1 MGARVSSELDVK
13 IVATIREI
21 VHELEKEI
29 AHGSFTTL
37 ADLTKAQGQLF
48 GLERA
53 LHIIHH
59 IVAESGDEE

>member
-1 MGARVSSELDVK
+1 MSSDLDVK
-13 IVATIREI
+13 IIATIRED
-21 VHELEKEI
+21 VKELEKQI
-29 AHGSFTTL
+29 AHGSFNTL

-59 IVAESGDEE
+59 IVAESDDEG